1 MKVASKDLQDF
12 CDGSA
17 AAAPDA
23 ETVPGLINTLID
35 ETQGSTLLEDAYGP
49 ELPGEVDP
57 EKLPE
62 VDPEKDQLPDES
74 EGGQGAAA
82 SSEKQGP
89 KPKRKRLRDMT
100 PESKKKEEQRRVMAK
115 RANSLAWHQK
125 WVSKGVQKDASA
137 SATDSGAEAED
148 AGPAAATAADD
159 AGPGVPDTRKA
170 MQDFCKKWVEQS
182 DLPKGNDRRE
192 RSKQAWMESDVRA
205 QLMAR
210 RSKQQF

>member
-1 MKVASKDLQDF
+1 MKVASKDLQDS

-62 VDPEKDQLPDES
+62 VDPEKELSQLPDES

-100 PESKKKEEQRRVMAK
+100 PESDSRRLWNCRPCRGPHRQATPK
-115 RANSLAWHQK
+115 PAYTKQSL
-125 WVSKGVQKDASA
+125 SS
-137 SATDSGAEAED
+137 
-148 AGPAAATAADD
+148 TALL
-159 AGPGVPDTRKA
+159 G
-170 MQDFCKKWVEQS
+170 
-182 DLPKGNDRRE
+182 
-192 RSKQAWMESDVRA
+192 
-205 QLMAR
+205 
-210 RSKQQF
+210 